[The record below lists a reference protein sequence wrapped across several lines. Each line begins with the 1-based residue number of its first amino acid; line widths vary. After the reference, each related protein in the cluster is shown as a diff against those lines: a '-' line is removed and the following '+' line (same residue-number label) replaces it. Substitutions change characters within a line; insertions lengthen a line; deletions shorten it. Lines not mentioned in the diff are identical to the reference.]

1 MSLLPYVCLLVN
13 NVEKAGDFL
22 IEICGCYD
30 DQADIVHKPVLHR
43 IVRVS
48 SELSITIVQ
57 IDSCCEAALATFS
70 LYAVKDIFIAVH
82 DFEKVH
88 GTAQSLG
95 AQVMK
100 DNITDGMKIR
110 FPDGDN
116 VITIHAVDIKRER
129 LNPHDSI
136 MNAMM
141 PQGNNEHGIR
151 DGLPSTAGTFC
162 FYNVSTS

>member
-1 MSLLPYVCLLVN
+1 MPYVCLLVN
-13 NVEKAGDFL
+13 NVERTGDFL

-48 SELSITIVQ
+48 NELSITIVQ
-57 IDSCCEAALATFS
+57 IDSCSEAALATFS

-82 DFEKVH
+82 DFEKVYC
-88 GTAQSLG
+88 TAQSLG

-100 DNITDGMKIR
+100 DSVTDGMKIR

-116 VITIHAVDIKRER
+116 LITIHAVNMKRER
-129 LNPHDSI
+129 SNPHDLI

-141 PQGNNEHGIR
+141 PQLINENGTK
-151 DGLPSTAGTFC
+151 DGLPSTAGIC
-162 FYNVSTS
+162 FYKRSS

>member
-13 NVEKAGDFL
+13 NLERTGDFL
-22 IEICGCYD
+22 IEICGCFE

-48 SELSITIVQ
+48 NELSITIVQ

-70 LYAVKDIFIAVH
+70 LYAVKDIFIAVN
-82 DFEKVH
+82 DLGKVH
-88 GTAQSLG
+88 STAVTLG

-100 DNITDGMKIR
+100 DSVTEGIKIR

-116 VITIHAVDIKRER
+116 KITIHAVDIKREKQ
-129 LNPHDSI
+129 NPHDLI
-136 MNAMM
+136 MSGMM
-141 PQGNNEHGIR
+141 PKSNNEHRTR
-151 DGLPSTAGTFC
+151 DGASSTAGTFY
-162 FYNVSTS
+162 FDFL